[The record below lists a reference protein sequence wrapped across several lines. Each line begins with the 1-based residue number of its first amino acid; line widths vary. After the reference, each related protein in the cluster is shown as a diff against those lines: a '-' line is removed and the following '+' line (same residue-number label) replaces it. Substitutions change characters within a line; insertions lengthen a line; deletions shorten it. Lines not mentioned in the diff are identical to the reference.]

1 MCNRDRAVKAFMAV
15 LAVLACTAF
24 ALPGIGKDRPECKT
38 PPRSG
43 EVLPPWENPHG
54 YSLWDMAEETA
65 AYNEDP
71 SEPLPEVPFEVL
83 VGGIADYTV
92 RPGTM
97 LYVPVYYA
105 DNAPPVLAGFPKDIR
120 DQDADADFLASTALA
135 AYDVTAFF
143 VQVDGKT
150 TVLCDDYTV
159 GVKTKELPDGAT
171 DYIVSAAF
179 LAPLTPGEHTVGI
192 GGMIGGEPVVFVSY
206 SVTVER

>member
-1 MCNRDRAVKAFMAV
+1 MLKVLVAVVGV
-15 LAVLACTAF
+15 LTCTAS
-24 ALPGIGKDRPECKT
+24 ALAEGGR
-38 PPRSG
+38 
-43 EVLPPWENPHG
+43 VLPPDASPKG
-54 YSLWDMAEETA
+54 YCLEDMAVETA
-65 AYNEDP
+65 AYNEDS

-92 RPGTM
+92 RPGTT

-105 DNAPPVLAGFPKDIR
+105 DNAPPVLAGFPKNIR

-159 GVKTKELPDGAT
+159 GVKTKKLPDGAA
-171 DYIVSAAF
+171 DYIVAAAF
-179 LAPLTPGEHTVGI
+179 LTPLKVGEHTVGI
-192 GGMIGGEPVVFVSY
+192 GGIIGGEPVVFVSY
-206 SVTVER
+206 DVTVKP